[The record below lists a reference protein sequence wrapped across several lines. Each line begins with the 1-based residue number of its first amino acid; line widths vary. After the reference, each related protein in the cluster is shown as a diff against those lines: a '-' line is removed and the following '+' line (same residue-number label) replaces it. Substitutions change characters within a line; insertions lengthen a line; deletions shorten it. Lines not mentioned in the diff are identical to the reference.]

1 MKIVID
7 TYAWIE
13 LFVGSRAGNK
23 VKRILSEASEL
34 YTSSIVLAEIARKYL
49 REGVDEEEV
58 KRRLKVIWDL
68 SIVIDI
74 DPTVAVEAGKCYLE
88 LKDLARK
95 MNMSPP
101 SLADAVILAVA
112 RLLDAKILTGDLHFK
127 DLPETIWIS

>member
-49 REGVDEEEV
+49 REGVDEEV

-95 MNMSPP
+95 MNISPP